1 LSAFYFARVPNP
13 VLDCGFLIFDFGSAI
28 KGDAMFKN
36 YLTIALRILR
46 RNKVIAFINIAGLA
60 VGMVCAA
67 LILLFVR
74 HELSYDQY
82 HLNKKS
88 IYRLVTGVQGAAYQ
102 AIAKVPGAWGIA
114 AERDLPEV
122 RNAARFV
129 FFNETLV
136 SRGEKR
142 FYETGG
148 FYADSSVFEVFSFP
162 LIKGNPKTA
171 LRRPNTIVVTKD
183 FAERYFGEE
192 DALGQTLTFDAQ
204 NEFQITG
211 VLSNVPSNSHF
222 TFDFLVSMATYS
234 NPRRDD
240 WQWNQYY
247 TYLLLN
253 DGASPEAVAAK
264 FPALLRTHIDEKLA
278 ADYAPSLQPLTDIHL
293 HSNLFRE
300 MQTNSDITYVYMVSA
315 VGFFILLIACIN
327 FMNLTTARATTR
339 AKEVG
344 VRKVSGA
351 GRLHL
356 IKQFLSESIL
366 TSLVAAVIAVVGIDL
381 LLPVFNSLTGR
392 QLGFDYLNE
401 KTFLFGF
408 FGLAAIIGIFSGSYP
423 AFVLSSFKPSS
434 TLKGKS
440 GGGRGA
446 WLRKTLVVTQFAISA
461 ILMIATGIIYNQL
474 EFIQN
479 KKLGFN
485 EEQLVIL
492 RIRDDAMR
500 EKYET
505 VKRELLQH
513 PSIVSVAASG
523 NLPGGGD
530 WGIPYEP
537 EGIPQD
543 RVPPMRELVVDH
555 DFIQTFEI
563 ELAAGRTFSRDHPTD
578 AAAYLI
584 NEEAARQ
591 LGWSEPLGKMISMPN
606 IQREKAPV
614 IGVLKD
620 FHFRSMR
627 EKISPIMFFIPPP
640 DWFNII
646 SVRIRPENVSQTL
659 AFIESKWNEFDP
671 NHPFAYT
678 FFDEDFA
685 RLHRTEEQMAKLLGY
700 VAILAIFIACM
711 GLFGLAAFTA
721 EQRTKEIGVRKV
733 LGASVGS
740 IVALLSKDF
749 TRLAL
754 AGFAVAAPLAYY
766 AMHRWLENFAYRI
779 EIGAGVF
786 IAVGMLALIIAWLTV
801 SFQSIKAAVANP
813 VEALR
818 YE

>member
-1 LSAFYFARVPNP
+1 ML
-13 VLDCGFLIFDFGSAI
+13 
-28 KGDAMFKN
+28 KN
-36 YLTIALRILR
+36 YLKIALRVLR

-67 LILLFVR
+67 LILLYVR

-82 HLNKKS
+82 HLNKKK

-102 AIAKVPGAWGIA
+102 AIAKVPGPWGVA
-114 AERDLPEV
+114 AQRDLPEV
-122 RNAARFV
+122 RSAARFV

-142 FYETGG
+142 FYESGG
-148 FYADSSVFEVFSFP
+148 FYADSTVFEVFSFP
-162 LIKGNPKTA
+162 LIKGNPRTA
-171 LRRPNTIVVTKD
+171 LTRPNTIVITED
-183 FAERYFGEE
+183 FAKKYFVDE

-211 VLSNVPSNSHF
+211 VLSNVPTNSHF

-253 DGASPEAVAAK
+253 DSSPPGAVAAK
-264 FPALLRTHIDEKLA
+264 FPAMLRTYMDEKLA
-278 ADYAPSLQPLTDIHL
+278 ASYAQSLQPLTSIHL

-300 MQTNSDITYVYMVSA
+300 MQANSDITYVYMISA

-356 IKQFLSESIL
+356 IKQFLSESVL
-366 TSLVAAVIAVVGIDL
+366 TSFAAAIIAVVGIDL

-392 QLGFDYLNE
+392 QLSFDYLNE
-401 KTFLFGF
+401 KIFLLGF

-440 GGGRGA
+440 GGARGV
-446 WLRKTLVVTQFAISA
+446 WLRKTLVIGQFAISA
-461 ILMIATGIIYNQL
+461 LLMIATGIIYNQL

-485 EEQLVIL
+485 NEQLIIIP
-492 RIRDDAMR
+492 IRDDAMR

-505 VKRELLQH
+505 VKRELQQH
-513 PSIVSVAASG
+513 PDIVSVTASG

-537 EGIPQD
+537 EGIPLD
-543 RVPPMRELVVDH
+543 RIPPMRDFVVDH
-555 DFIQTFEI
+555 DFIQTFEM

-578 AAAYLI
+578 AAGYMI

-591 LGWSEPLGKMISMPN
+591 LGWSDPIGKMISMPN

-640 DWFNII
+640 DWFSVL
-646 SVRIRPENVSQTL
+646 SVRIRPENISQTL
-659 AFIESKWNEFDP
+659 AFLESKWNELDP

-678 FFDEDFA
+678 LFDEQFGQ
-685 RLHRTEEQMAKLLGY
+685 LHHAEEQMGELLGA
-700 VAILAIFIACM
+700 VALLAVLIACM

-721 EQRTKEIGVRKV
+721 EQRSKEIGVRKV

-740 IVALLSKDF
+740 IAALLSKDF
-749 TRLAL
+749 TRLVL
-754 AGFAVAAPLAYY
+754 IGFGVAAPVAYY
-766 AMHRWLENFAYRI
+766 AMNRWLQDFAYRI

-786 IAVGMLALIIAWLTV
+786 VAVGMLALIIAWLTV

-813 VEALR
+813 VDSLK

>member
-1 LSAFYFARVPNP
+1 
-13 VLDCGFLIFDFGSAI
+13 
-28 KGDAMFKN
+28 MFKN
-36 YLTIALRILR
+36 YLTIALRVLR

-67 LILLFVR
+67 LILLYVR

-82 HLNKKS
+82 HLKKKN
-88 IYRLVTGVQGAAYQ
+88 IYRLVTSVQGAAYQ
-102 AIAKVPGAWGIA
+102 AIAKVPGPWGIA

-122 RNAARFV
+122 RSAARFV

-142 FYETGG
+142 FYEAGG
-148 FYADSSVFEVFSFP
+148 FYADSTVFEVFSFL
-162 LIKGNPKTA
+162 LIRGNSKTA
-171 LRRPNTIVVTKD
+171 LTRPNAIVVTED
-183 FAERYFGEE
+183 FAKKYFAEE
-192 DALGQTLTFDAQ
+192 DPLGQTFTFDNQ
-204 NEFQITG
+204 NEYQVTA
-211 VLSNVPSNSHF
+211 VLSNVPTNSHF
-222 TFDFLVSMATYS
+222 TFDFLVSMATYA

-253 DGASPEAVAAK
+253 DGASPGAVAAK
-264 FPALLRTHIDEKLA
+264 FSALLRTYMDEKLA
-278 ADYAPSLQPLTDIHL
+278 AGYVQSLQPLTGIHL

-300 MQTNSDITYVYMVSA
+300 MQANSDITYVYMISA

-356 IKQFLSESIL
+356 IKQFLSESVL
-366 TSLVAAVIAVVGIDL
+366 TSFAAAIIAVVGIDL

-392 QLGFDYLNE
+392 QLSFDYLNE
-401 KTFLFGF
+401 KIFLLGF
-408 FGLAAIIGIFSGSYP
+408 FGLAAIIGIISGSYP
-423 AFVLSSFKPSS
+423 AFVLSSFDPSS
-434 TLKGKS
+434 ALKGKS
-440 GGGRGA
+440 GGARGV
-446 WLRKTLVVTQFAISA
+446 WLRKTLVVGQFAISA
-461 ILMIATGIIYNQL
+461 LLMIATAIIYNQL

-485 EEQLVIL
+485 DEQLVVIP
-492 RIRDDAMR
+492 IRDDAMR
-500 EKYET
+500 EKFET
-505 VKRELLQH
+505 VKRELQQH
-513 PSIVSVAASG
+513 PDIVSVAASG

-543 RVPPMRELVVDH
+543 RIPPMRMLVVDH
-555 DFIQTFEI
+555 DFIQTFEM

-578 AAAYLI
+578 ATAAYLI

-591 LGWSEPLGKMISMPN
+591 LGWSDPIGKMISMPN

-640 DWFNII
+640 GWVTVF
-646 SVRIRPENVSQTL
+646 SVRIRPENISQTM
-659 AFIESKWNEFDP
+659 AFIEGKWNELDP
-671 NHPFAYT
+671 THPFAYT
-678 FFDEDFA
+678 FFDEQFGQ
-685 RLHRTEEQMAKLLGY
+685 LHHAEKQMGELIGAVALLA
-700 VAILAIFIACM
+700 VLIACM

-749 TRLAL
+749 TRLVL
-754 AGFAVAAPLAYY
+754 VGFVAASPLAYY
-766 AMHRWLENFAYRI
+766 AMNRWLENFAYRV

-786 IAVGMLALIIAWLTV
+786 IGVGVLALIIAWATV

-813 VEALR
+813 VDSLR

>member
-1 LSAFYFARVPNP
+1 
-13 VLDCGFLIFDFGSAI
+13 
-28 KGDAMFKN
+28 MFKN
-36 YLTIALRILR
+36 YLTIALRVLR

-67 LILLFVR
+67 LILLYVR

-82 HLNKKS
+82 HLNKKN

-102 AIAKVPGAWGIA
+102 AIAKVPGPWGVA
-114 AERDLPEV
+114 AQRDLPEV
-122 RNAARFV
+122 RNVARFV
-129 FFNETLV
+129 FLNETLV
-136 SRGEKR
+136 SRSEKR

-148 FYADSSVFEVFSFP
+148 FYADSTVFEVFSFP
-162 LIKGNPKTA
+162 LIQGNPKAA
-171 LRRPNTIVVTKD
+171 LTRPNTIVISED
-183 FAERYFGEE
+183 FAKKYFAEE
-192 DALGQTLTFDAQ
+192 EALGQTLTFDAQ
-204 NEFQITG
+204 NEFQVTG
-211 VLSNVPSNSHF
+211 VLSNVPTNSHF

-234 NPRRDD
+234 NPRRDN

-253 DGASPEAVAAK
+253 DGASPGAVAAK
-264 FPALLRTHIDEKLA
+264 FPAMLSTYIDEKLA
-278 ADYAPSLQPLTDIHL
+278 AGYAQSLQPLIGIHL

-300 MQTNSDITYVYMVSA
+300 MQTNSDIPYVYMISA

-351 GRLHL
+351 GRMHL
-356 IKQFLSESIL
+356 IKQFLSESVL
-366 TSLVAAVIAVVGIDL
+366 TSFAAAIIAMVGIDL

-392 QLGFDYLNE
+392 QLSFEYLNE
-401 KTFLFGF
+401 KIFLLGF
-408 FGLAAIIGIFSGSYP
+408 FGLAAVIGIISGSYP

-434 TLKGKS
+434 ALKGKS
-440 GGGRGA
+440 GEARGV
-446 WLRKTLVVTQFAISA
+446 WLRKTLVAGQFAISA
-461 ILMIATGIIYNQL
+461 LLMIATGIIFNQL

-485 EEQLVIL
+485 DAQLVIIP
-492 RIRDDAMR
+492 IRDDAMR
-500 EKYET
+500 EKFET
-505 VKRELLQH
+505 VKRKLQQH
-513 PSIVSVAASG
+513 PDIVSVAASG

-543 RVPPMRELVVDH
+543 RIPPMRMLVVDH
-555 DFIQTFEI
+555 DFIQTFEM
-563 ELAAGRTFSRDHPTD
+563 ELAAGRTFSRGHPTD
-578 AAAYLI
+578 ATAAYLI

-591 LGWSEPLGKMISMPN
+591 LGWDDPIEKMISMPAV
-606 IQREKAPV
+606 QREKAPV

-640 DWFNII
+640 DWFSVY
-646 SVRIRPENVSQTL
+646 SVRIRPENISQTL

-685 RLHRTEEQMAKLLGY
+685 QLHRAEQQMAKLLGY
-700 VAILAIFIACM
+700 VASLAIFIACM

-749 TRLAL
+749 TRLVL
-754 AGFAVAAPLAYY
+754 AGFVVAAPLAYY
-766 AMHRWLENFAYRI
+766 AMNRWLENFAYRI

-813 VEALR
+813 VESLR